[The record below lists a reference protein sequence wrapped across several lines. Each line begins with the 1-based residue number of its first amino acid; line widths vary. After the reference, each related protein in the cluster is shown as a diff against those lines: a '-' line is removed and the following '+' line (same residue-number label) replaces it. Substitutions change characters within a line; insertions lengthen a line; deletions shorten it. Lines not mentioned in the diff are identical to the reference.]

1 MSAIATR
8 RFRYLIRRGIEIRI
22 TSALSSAAGLKL
34 NPAPHVPDDIVDSV
48 LQQFQPALE
57 RRGIRH
63 NGMGGKEGCCDRWK
77 RLERVDTRR
86 NEARPEPISGLLD
99 LFVA

>member
-22 TSALSSAAGLKL
+22 TSVLSSAAGLKL

-48 LQQFQPALE
+48 LQQFQPAT
-57 RRGIRH
+57 I
-63 NGMGGKEGCCDRWK
+63 K
-77 RLERVDTRR
+77 RQ
-86 NEARPEPISGLLD
+86 SGS
-99 LFVA
+99 VRKNSA